1 MSFNYKLISFHDLLQ
16 IPAFKLA
23 ASVDCKETMERILWE
38 AGLDTKEEYTI
49 EWKLHRALTTNIP
62 QENYCVQGVGR
73 TDKEFIAS
81 GFARVED
88 YVAASS
94 DSSLRREL
102 LGMDG
107 TWGKDSPSGRL
118 PKDVEESVETLEE
131 KKLLD
136 EADLFL
142 LKKGG
147 KSD

>member
-23 ASVDCKETMERILWE
+23 AEMDCKETMERILWE
-38 AGLDTKEEYTI
+38 AGLDTNEHYTI

-62 QENYCVQGVGR
+62 QENYCAQGVGR
-73 TDKEFIAS
+73 TDKEFLAS
-81 GFARVED
+81 GHARLED
-88 YVAASS
+88 IVAASG

-107 TWGKDSPSGRL
+107 TWGKDSPSSKVSREI
-118 PKDVEESVETLEE
+118 EESLEALEE

-136 EADLFL
+136 EVDLFL
-142 LKKGG
+142 LKVGG
-147 KSD
+147 KE